1 MNTTMTQNTLTLEC
15 IAAATERK
23 KNKQLGA
30 KSKGITLIDFM
41 LSAVGILIVIGII
54 ASIYPKATHMVD
66 MFRLGSDV
74 SDIQKAA
81 KSWKGQRTNYT
92 GISIAELCTSRYL
105 SATICGDSD
114 DATSANPWGG
124 NYTVAANTNTSMID
138 VAITS
143 IDSDYGQQVIDNL
156 APRTADECSS
166 AGTNGADCDTI
177 ALSGTTATLTL
188 Q

>member
-1 MNTTMTQNTLTLEC
+1 MSKRNIMNTTMTQNTLTLEC

-81 KSWKGQRTNYT
+81 EKLERPKNKLHGY
-92 GISIAELCTSRYL
+92 
-105 SATICGDSD
+105 
-114 DATSANPWGG
+114 
-124 NYTVAANTNTSMID
+124 
-138 VAITS
+138 
-143 IDSDYGQQVIDNL
+143 
-156 APRTADECSS
+156 
-166 AGTNGADCDTI
+166 
-177 ALSGTTATLTL
+177 
-188 Q
+188 